1 MSDCHKHR
9 AVIDIG
15 DIDISIK
22 ISCDIDIDTEIVD
35 IDILELGVTPVLDLS
50 SLTINIFKKHFKII
64 LRPCK
69 LINLKKLVWLMC
81 LVALSSLAFMSLQFR
96 FFGSGKHS
104 FIELLMNYFL
114 WSFSLDYD

>member
-1 MSDCHKHR
+1 MQNLPEKSR
-9 AVIDIG
+9 AVIDIS

-35 IDILELGVTPVLDLS
+35 MDILELGVTSVLDLS
-50 SLTINIFKKHFKII
+50 SLTINILKII
-64 LRPCK
+64 NYSETM
-69 LINLKKLVWLMC
+69 LIDKFKKLVWLMC

-114 WSFSLDYD
+114 WSFSLNYD